1 MGYRKLIVGDGGRDP
16 MMVEAG
22 YLAELG
28 FGDRFEE
35 VEDCVGVVD

>member
-1 MGYRKLIVGDGGRDP
+1 MGYRRLIVGDGGRDP

-22 YLAELG
+22 YLKGSG

-35 VEDCVGVVD
+35 IEDCVGVVD

>member
-1 MGYRKLIVGDGGRDP
+1 MGYRKLNVGDGGRDP

-22 YLAELG
+22 YLAGSG

-35 VEDCVGVVD
+35 IEDCSAVDD